1 MLSWPC
7 FLGEAQT
14 WMRVCVPE
22 KSSERGT
29 GQNEGVPGRRQE
41 GSERPAGSRP
51 MPQPPSGDSRK
62 QRQRLGCRT
71 VEGADLPALHAGE
84 LLPVSVHPLQHLGPL
99 RGDLVTGALHSTD
112 LATQNHHP
120 PGCPS
125 SGASAEGSD
134 DRPLQKEPG
143 RVWGHLGGDLG
154 RTL

>member
-1 MLSWPC
+1 
-7 FLGEAQT
+7 
-14 WMRVCVPE
+14 MRVGQDRM
-22 KSSERGT
+22 RGCL
-29 GQNEGVPGRRQE
+29 EGGRKAPSVQQGVGRCL
-41 GSERPAGSRP
+41 SPRAGTLGNSV
-51 MPQPPSGDSRK
+51 
-62 QRQRLGCRT
+62 QRLGCRT